1 MLIQKYLMPYEP
13 SLREMRKAGVP
24 TTIKLEVNSL
34 NSKDLK
40 ILFQRLHTRHNLK
53 IAIMGSLA
61 KI

>member
-1 MLIQKYLMPYEP
+1 MPYEP